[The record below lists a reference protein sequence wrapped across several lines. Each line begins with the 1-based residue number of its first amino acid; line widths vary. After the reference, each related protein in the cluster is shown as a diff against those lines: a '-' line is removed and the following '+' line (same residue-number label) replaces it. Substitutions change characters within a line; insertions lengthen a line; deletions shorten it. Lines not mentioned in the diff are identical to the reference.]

1 MYIAK
6 FQVKNYK
13 SFLFTQEVAL
23 TPGFNVVVG
32 QNNAGKTAM
41 VEALSLHF
49 DNKHHIS
56 LKTSP
61 SPGVLLHDSF
71 TSTVQ
76 IAFQLAEG
84 EAEQLLINARN
95 SFYIPLLEGTDPNS
109 EATKFLAL
117 LRQPEILQCVY
128 QPGSFVTTYFESVGE
143 LTDAIRGGNTRAIE
157 LRVNIS
163 QRKLEYNPNQIVQV
177 ASNNLYGPYLA
188 NILHN
193 RIYIF
198 RAERLNVSQ
207 SSFGIEMVLLPN
219 ASNLAQVLN
228 NLQSSNPSRFRRF
241 NQHVST
247 IFREIK
253 GITVPSGPS
262 NSEVRILLW
271 SIDPDTE
278 RSDLAIPL
286 SESGTGIGQVLAML
300 YVVLTAEYPRT
311 IIIDEPQ
318 SFLNP
323 GAVRKL
329 IEILKQYSQHQFI
342 ITTHSP
348 EVVSVVKSQ
357 TLFLLRKVEA
367 ETMIEQ
373 LDSSEA
379 QDQKLLLSEVGA
391 RLSDVFGAD
400 NILWV
405 EGATEELCFT
415 LIVEKVLRRPLQGT
429 KIIGVIQTGDFESK
443 HSQLIL
449 QIYDRLTKGSGLI
462 PPAIGFIFD
471 REGRSKQEQDDII
484 RRSQGKVVFLPRR
497 MYENYLLNPNAIAS
511 VISQIEG
518 FRDSPV
524 TLEEVEHWLQCNRS
538 DKKYYDSNICESER
552 TGEGWMRDVHGAKL
566 LETIFNEFSE
576 FRVEYDKV
584 KYGVALTEWILENT
598 PTDLTQVA
606 NVIDSK
612 LETYQEIVSNARI
625 L

>member
-13 SFLFTQEVAL
+13 SFLSSQEVDL
-23 TPGFNVVVG
+23 TSGFNVVVG
-32 QNNAGKTAM
+32 QNNAGKTAL

-49 DNKHHIS
+49 DNKYHIS
-56 LKTSP
+56 MKTSP

-84 EAEQLLINARN
+84 EAEQLLINAR
-95 SFYIPLLEGTDPNS
+95 STFFMPLREGTDPGNQ
-109 EATKFLAL
+109 ATKFLAL
-117 LRQPEILQCVY
+117 LRQPEILQCTY
-128 QPGSFVTTYFESVGE
+128 QPNNFVTTYLESLGE
-143 LTDAIRGGNTRAIE
+143 LTDATRLVE
-157 LRVNIS
+157 FRVNIS
-163 QRKLEYNPNQIVQV
+163 QRQLEYTPNHYRREQH
-177 ASNNLYGPYLA
+177 SPDTLYGPRLA
-188 NILHN
+188 NILRD

-198 RAERLNVSQ
+198 RAERFVSQ
-207 SSFGIEMVLLPN
+207 SPFGTQTVLLPN
-219 ASNLAQVLN
+219 ASNLAEVLH
-228 NLQSSNPSRFRRF
+228 NLQSSNPTRFHRF

-247 IFREIK
+247 IFPEIR
-253 GITVPSGPS
+253 GITVPPGTVG
-262 NSEVRILLW
+262 NQVQILVW

-278 RSDLAIPL
+278 RPDLAIPL

-300 YVVLTAEYPRT
+300 YVVLTAEYSRT

-348 EVVSVVKSQ
+348 EVVSVVNPQ

-373 LDSSEA
+373 LDSAEA

-405 EGATEELCFT
+405 EGATEELCFPH
-415 LIVEKVLRRPLQGT
+415 IVEKVLQRPLRGT

-443 HSQLIL
+443 HSELIL

-462 PPAIGFIFD
+462 PPAVGFIFD
-471 REGRSKQEQDDII
+471 REGRSEKEQDDLI
-484 RRSQGKVVFLPRR
+484 RRSQKKVVFLPRR
-497 MYENYLLNPNAIAS
+497 MYENYLLNPNAIS
-511 VISQIEG
+511 SIMSQIEG

-524 TLEEVEHWLQCNRS
+524 TPKEVELWLQCNCS
-538 DKKYYDSNICESER
+538 DKKYCDSNISESER
-552 TGEGWMRDVHGAKL
+552 TGDEWMQNVHGAKL
-566 LETIFNEFSE
+566 LETIFKEFSE
-576 FRVEYDKV
+576 RRIEYDKV

-598 PTDLTQVA
+598 PTDLTEVA
-606 NVIDSK
+606 NVIASK
-612 LETYQEIVSNARI
+612 L
-625 L
+625 

>member
-13 SFLFTQEVAL
+13 SFLSSQVVNL
-23 TPGFNVVVG
+23 TSGFNVVVG
-32 QNNAGKTAM
+32 QNNAGKTAL

-49 DNKHHIS
+49 DNINHMS
-56 LKTSP
+56 MKTSP
-61 SPGVLLHDSF
+61 SPGVLLHGSF
-71 TSTVQ
+71 ISTVQ

-84 EAEQLLINARN
+84 EAEQLLINARS
-95 SFYIPLLEGTDPNS
+95 SFFLPLREGTDPGN

-117 LRQPEILQCVY
+117 LRQPEILQCIY
-128 QPGSFVTTYFESVGE
+128 QSNNIVMAYLESLGD
-143 LTDAIRGGNTRAIE
+143 LTDATKLVE
-157 LRVNIS
+157 FRVNNS
-163 QRKLEYNPNQIVQV
+163 QRQLEYTPNPYRIEQYS
-177 ASNNLYGPYLA
+177 SNVFYGPHLVD
-188 NILHN
+188 IIRD

-207 SSFGIEMVLLPN
+207 SSFGTQTVLLPN
-219 ASNLAQVLN
+219 ASNLAEVLH

-247 IFREIK
+247 IFPEIK
-253 GITVPSGPS
+253 GITIPPGPS
-262 NSEVRILLW
+262 NSAVRILVW

-278 RSDLAIPL
+278 RPDLAIPL

-348 EVVSVVKSQ
+348 EVVSVVNPKA
-357 TLFLLRKVEA
+357 LFLLRKVEA

-373 LDSSEA
+373 LDSAEA

-405 EGATEELCFT
+405 EGATEELSFP
-415 LIVEKVLRRPLQGT
+415 LIVEKKLRRPLQGT
-429 KIIGVIQTGDFESK
+429 KIVGVIQTGDFESK
-443 HSQLIL
+443 HSEIIL
-449 QIYDRLTKGSGLI
+449 QIYERLTKGSGLI

-471 REGRSKQEQDDII
+471 REGRSKQDQDDLI

-497 MYENYLLNPNAIAS
+497 MYENYLLNPNAISS

-518 FRDSPV
+518 FRDNPV
-524 TLEEVEHWLQCNRS
+524 TSKEVEQWLECNHSAR
-538 DKKYYDSNICESER
+538 KYYDSNISESER
-552 TGEGWMRDVHGAKL
+552 TGEGWMRDVHGAKM
-566 LETIFNEFSE
+566 LETIFKEFSE
-576 FRVEYDKV
+576 LRVEYDKV
-584 KYGVALTEWILENT
+584 KYGVALTEWILENS
-598 PTDLTQVA
+598 PTDLTEVA
-606 NVIDSK
+606 NVIASK
-612 LETYQEIVSNARI
+612 LGTTP
-625 L
+625 